1 MTPAQIDCARRRVVE
16 NFLQGHKIW
25 SIKTRVSTGL
35 LWLHHTYCIQYPY
48 SLHLESTKTVIRIW
62 FREFLELLFQNDQS
76 VLIIFYAKY
85 VPCTFRDIWW
95 DHNVKTGSPIWNHF
109 MANTKYYFFNQCS
122 CDYKIKKKK
131 KVIMHHWSID
141 PLEYFII
148 SVFYLWTWKLVILL
162 NLLQKDFPV
171 KQTHTH
177 TTPLLF
183 TFQVAPPKYNKS

>member
-131 KVIMHHWSID
+131 KSN
-141 PLEYFII
+141 YA
-148 SVFYLWTWKLVILL
+148 SLVYWPFRIFHNFSFLSL
-162 NLLQKDFPV
+162 DMKAGHPAEPSPEGFSCQTD
-171 KQTHTH
+171 THTH
-177 TTPLLF
+177 DAAIVHIPSRTT
-183 TFQVAPPKYNKS
+183 